1 MGGEREEIDGREG
14 RGKNGKKVGEEREGE
29 RGEGKGRGEEGG
41 RGVSTEKVLKA
52 TLPPPEKKIPELRSG

>member
-29 RGEGKGRGEEGG
+29 RGREGG
-41 RGVSTEKVLKA
+41 KRER
-52 TLPPPEKKIPELRSG
+52 EKKRERVQTDSTHQHKRKH